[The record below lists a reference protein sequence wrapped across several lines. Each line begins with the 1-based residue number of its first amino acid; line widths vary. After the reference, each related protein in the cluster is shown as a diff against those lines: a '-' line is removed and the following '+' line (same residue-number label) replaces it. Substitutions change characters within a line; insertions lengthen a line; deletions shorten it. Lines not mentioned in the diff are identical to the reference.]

1 MVSVIRGGEVETIV
15 SPRPDQEGL
24 RLRRL
29 LQDESGTTSF
39 VLGETEMPAGRCH
52 EVHRHPN
59 AEQAIYV
66 LRGTVSLV
74 RPHHEDV
81 ILRAGDVA
89 HVPAGEWHGTANQ
102 SGATAATLTIFGGV
116 ARAADAGYEE
126 YNVRA
131 EA

>member
-1 MVSVIRGGEVETIV
+1 MVSVIRGSELETIV

-39 VLGETEMPAGRCH
+39 VLGETEIPAGRSH
-52 EVHRHPN
+52 EVHRHPS

-66 LRGTVSLV
+66 LRGTLSLV

-81 ILRAGDVA
+81 ILQAGDVA
-89 HVPAGEWHGTANQ
+89 HVPAGEWHGTANR
-102 SGATAATLTIFGGV
+102 SGETAATLTIFGGV

-126 YNVRA
+126 YGVA
-131 EA
+131 AGT